1 MVEDSLQRNVPEI
14 GAGAVT
20 PDLESNRDAV
30 ITIQGGGVFGL
41 TLLGQLQAVVEKHR
55 YAPLALAGTSAGA
68 IVAALVWSGMR
79 PSEIRDEF
87 VSMVATDRDALV
99 SLLGPFAPGFD
110 FDAFCEI
117 KDRAERWADAL
128 DATSRRRPWNPRHW
142 LDTARMILGA
152 AGLRR
157 QLQCHIDN
165 RGFFAGSKLEHK
177 IDELLRRGARIPA
190 GVTNPNEL
198 LRFRHFTE
206 LMNRMGEDF
215 YRPPL
220 LLTATNLTR
229 QRLEI
234 ISSVDEKYMN
244 VPVAKAVRASAGFPV
259 FFLPR
264 ELPECPDGGWFVD
277 GGVVS
282 NFPIWAFSDAFRY
295 KVQESPIYRRL
306 SAKPWIRIGLRVVD
320 DDKPLLD
327 LRSSRTYFR
336 SLLAMLTGNA
346 RNELEEIL
354 SALASR
360 SLVIKQPRSSTDGPE
375 FLDIRQL
382 DAAKIESMVAK
393 GFEYADDFLAKRRS
407 PGVYAKLPET
417 QIKQELRTVVET
429 VLAVLKW
436 EQSRVKLRANIFI
449 PVEERLKLLFSYNMD
464 DDDDRTMEFPDL
476 ESGLTGFC
484 YSSRRPQVC
493 NLASVAALRRNNP
506 GEYRNLFGMD
516 PTLQGKVRQDRSWLA
531 TVPVFDPYEVRFV
544 RQRQKL
550 RGDSPH
556 YPGRSYHG
564 VEADVDG
571 AILGILTLDAGW
583 DYDTIEMSPDPDIH
597 FRDPRIEVILALMQT
612 AAMSLGKFL
621 SEVFPGGGLPS

>member
-1 MVEDSLQRNVPEI
+1 MTPETGI
-14 GAGAVT
+14 TA
-20 PDLESNRDAV
+20 PEFESNRDAV

-87 VSMVATDRDALV
+87 VSMVKEDPDALV
-99 SLLGPFAPGFD
+99 SLLGPFPPGFD
-110 FDAFCEI
+110 FDAFCRLKE
-117 KDRAERWADAL
+117 RAAEWVGAL
-128 DATSRRRPWNPRHW
+128 DVSSRHRPWNPRHW
-142 LDTARMILGA
+142 LGAARMIGGA

-157 QLQCHIDN
+157 KLQRHVEN
-165 RGFFAGSKLEHK
+165 RGFFSGSQLERK

-190 GVTNPNEL
+190 GVTNPGEL
-198 LRFRHFTE
+198 LRFRHFAE
-206 LMNRMGEDF
+206 LMEQKGEDY

-229 QRLEI
+229 QRLEV
-234 ISSVDEKYMN
+234 ISSVDAKYMN

-295 KVQESPIYRRL
+295 KVQKSPIYRRL
-306 SAKPWIRIGLRVVD
+306 TAKPWIRIGLRVVD
-320 DDKPLLD
+320 DARPLLD
-327 LRSSRTYFR
+327 LRNSSAYFR
-336 SLLAMLTGNA
+336 SLLSMLTGNA

-360 SLVIKQPRSSTDGPE
+360 SLVVKQPRSSTAGPE
-375 FLDIRQL
+375 LLDIRRL
-382 DAAKIESMVAK
+382 DAAKIEEMVAK
-393 GFEYADDFLAKRRS
+393 GFAFADDYLGERRS
-407 PGVYAKLPET
+407 PGVYAKPPAALIER
-417 QIKQELRTVVET
+417 ELGTLVERI
-429 VLAVLKW
+429 LGLLKF
-436 EQSRVKLRANIFI
+436 EQSAVKLRANVFI
-449 PVEERLKLLFSYNMD
+449 PVEDRLKLVFSCNMD

-493 NLASVAALRRNNP
+493 NLASVAALRQNNP

-516 PTLQGKVRQDRSWLA
+516 PTLQGRVRQDRSWLA
-531 TVPVFDPYEVRFV
+531 TVPIFDPYEVRFV
-544 RQRQKL
+544 QQRQQL
-550 RGDSPH
+550 QNNSPH
-556 YPGRSYHG
+556 YEGRSYHG
-564 VEADVDG
+564 VEADTDG

-583 DYDTIEMSPDPDIH
+583 DYDTIGLSPDPDIH
-597 FRDPRIEVILALMQT
+597 FRDPRVEAILVLMQT
-612 AAMSLGKFL
+612 AAMSLGKLL
-621 SEVFPGGGLPS
+621 SEVFPGGGLGS